1 METKDHLDLFFKDE
15 PLLETSVKA
24 EIKKSI
30 VVNASSDS
38 TQIFVIAHSIEDKLT
53 TISYK
58 DKGVPLS
65 GCVYD
70 AKFQNFYIECSGYL
84 DLGTIPISFFVK
96 IANIGKWISK
106 VPMPESVI
114 TKYLDEEQLQRLKM
128 FKNNHKT
135 CSFDYLQL
143 VSCY

>member
-1 METKDHLDLFFKDE
+1 MTDHLDPFFKDK
-15 PLLETSVKA
+15 PLVESSIKN
-24 EIKKSI
+24 EIKKSV

-53 TISYK
+53 SISYK
-58 DKGVPLS
+58 DKGIPLS

-70 AKFQNFYIECSGYL
+70 AKFQNFYIECTGYL
-84 DLGTIPISFFVK
+84 DLGIIPISFFVK
-96 IANIGKWISK
+96 IANISKWVSK
-106 VPMPESVI
+106 IPMSASVVM
-114 TKYLDEEQLQRLKM
+114 KYLNEEQLQRLKI

-135 CSFDYLQL
+135 CSFDYLQI